1 MQTLARI
8 RKLGFRRWHERT
20 LVEAHAHLV
29 TCLLGTILAF
39 AGMEMVL
46 SHIGPA
52 HGLVGVGVGAIGV
65 GLTLFGI
72 SHYARLLTLAQRLGS
87 RATCSICGTFGAFT
101 LLSGGPEAKS
111 ANAPVPESEKDIW
124 LKVKCRS
131 CGNIWTL

>member
-8 RKLGFRRWHERT
+8 RKLGFRRWYERT

-46 SHIGPA
+46 SHVGPA
-52 HGLVGVGVGAIGV
+52 RGLVGVGVGAIGV
-65 GLTLFGI
+65 WLTLFGI

-87 RATCSICGTFGAFT
+87 RATCSNCGTHGAFT
-101 LLSGGPEAKS
+101 LLAGGPEAAS
-111 ANAPVPESEKDIW
+111 ANTPVPESDDNIW